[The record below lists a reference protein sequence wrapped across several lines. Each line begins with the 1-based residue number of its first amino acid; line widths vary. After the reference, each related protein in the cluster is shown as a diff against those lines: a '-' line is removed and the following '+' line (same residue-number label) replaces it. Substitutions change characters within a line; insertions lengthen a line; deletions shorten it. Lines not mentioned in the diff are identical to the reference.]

1 MTKPTETIR
10 RFWGPALLLLAGVG
24 SSLALL
30 LMVGGLWDASPPI
43 TGLIVGTLVAVLIAL
58 GVSAFRAASRARK
71 LQEALGDQA
80 DRAKQGASPDR
91 QAEIDELRRS
101 FDTAIHTLRTSKL
114 GRGRASALTAL
125 PWFLLVGPPG
135 TGKTV
140 AIQESGLR
148 FPIGSDRVR
157 GVGGTRNCDWF
168 FSDEAIFLDTAGRYM
183 VDHDGT
189 EEWEV
194 FLRAVKT
201 HRPDRPIN
209 GVIVAVDI
217 LHLMDA
223 PGQDREWH
231 AARIRRRL
239 DELVEHL
246 GTRFPV
252 YLVITKCD
260 LLKGFVESFEFL
272 SPTERDQPW
281 GFTFSDEDRSRL
293 GRREIELD
301 DMVMD
306 GFDRL
311 MDRLRDHRDR
321 TLVREAT
328 AAHRD
333 ARYVFPVEMAALRE
347 DLAAFVAELFRPNPY
362 QEEPR
367 FRGFYFTSGT
377 QEGTPVSPV
386 TDRLAADDLSSGSN
400 SAGRRP
406 SRTSEEPVR
415 AVYDPDRKACS
426 YFLRGLFTDVVVPDQ
441 HMAQH
446 TGRRRRRAGIQQA
459 AALVGALLFAVLVT
473 ALNVRQHRT
482 STDLLA
488 TVESAVQEVDRESG
502 KAGIAPD
509 LRSLTDLRAGLEGLE
524 QRHDDPFWIDWG
536 IDRSGVVI
544 EPAWRLYLDGVR
556 AFVQT
561 TSFAALRRSLG
572 RTIGVRQPQTPYP
585 PMRVRERTGE
595 ETRASGSP
603 RDTSRRG
610 VGSATARSDL
620 RAFLLLTSEIPRLRS
635 EDERA
640 FLVRHL
646 ASRSRIDDRATLPPP
661 GDPREIEQHLRAF
674 TDALANGRTDG
685 FGTDPDLVRRVRDAV
700 YEPPS
705 LDRLYADIRRTGTN
719 RLGQRAFRDLVD
731 VQTGSL
737 LQNPLPTIAG
747 IFTKSGYQ
755 FVASAALGP
764 NVPTRVHAD
773 WVLGH
778 RSQDLPDLL
787 QDPGRAR
794 KALRDRYFSEY
805 ATAWERFLQS
815 VKVRPFRSVQDAAR
829 SLEDLGDPFRSPL
842 IALLGAASGETRFDE
857 AVEHDAI
864 DSARAVA
871 TDAVSQGARRL
882 SGASV
887 SVDAGA
893 NPPEVA
899 HPVKRRFGWLHALRA
914 DDVLRGRAP
923 GPALEEVLAAYRRL
937 GATLDARGE
946 APEDLVGYAA
956 RVLDP
961 DAMSELEE
969 ARATVRRAFV
979 GMDPSVRRALFEAP
993 LRDTWRQ
1000 VMAVAQR
1007 QLNRRWDQDVCRV
1020 YREGIADRYP
1030 VNPESSVDASLQVFH
1045 QFFHPRDGA
1054 VTRFESEILAPF
1066 LDGRTRRPRTWEG
1079 IGVRVSPDTQEGLRR
1094 ADAIARD
1101 LFSGDALGMTFA
1113 LQPDHPE
1120 RTADAPPASHIY
1132 VEIHGREAGY
1142 DMGSYRPWTSF
1153 AWPNVPGAVV
1163 RVRTQNGERSPIRVD
1178 GDWAWW
1184 RLLQQASVQ
1193 RHAASTYRVRWPLED
1208 GLILRYLLRLP
1219 EEGGSWTDPTD
1230 RFRFSCSSA
1239 LG

>member
-1 MTKPTETIR
+1 MTKPSETIR

-24 SSLALL
+24 TSLALL
-30 LMVGGLWDASPPI
+30 LVVGGLWVASTLV
-43 TGLIVGTLVAVLIAL
+43 TGLLVGTLVALLIAL
-58 GVSAFRAASRARK
+58 GVSAVRAGSRARK

-80 DRAKQGASPDR
+80 DREKQGASPDR

-101 FDTAIHTLRTSKL
+101 FDNAIHTLQTSKL
-114 GRGRASALTAL
+114 GRGRGSALTAL

-140 AIQESGLR
+140 AIQQSGLR
-148 FPIGSDRVR
+148 FPIGSNRIR

-201 HRPDRPIN
+201 HRPNRPIN

-217 LHLMDA
+217 LHLLDA
-223 PGQDREWH
+223 PAQDREWH
-231 AARIRRRL
+231 AGRIRRRL

-260 LLKGFVESFEFL
+260 LLRGFVESFEPL
-272 SPTERDQPW
+272 SRAERDQPW
-281 GFTFSDEDRSRL
+281 GFTLSDEDRSRL
-293 GRREIELD
+293 GRREVELD
-301 DMVMD
+301 DVVMH

-311 MDRLRDHRDR
+311 MDRLYDHRDR

-328 AAHRD
+328 ASRRD

-347 DLAAFVAELFRPNPY
+347 DLTAFVAELFRPNPY
-362 QEEPR
+362 QEEPL

-386 TDRLAADDLSSGSN
+386 ADRLAADHLPREGESAHRRSSR
-400 SAGRRP
+400 A
-406 SRTSEEPVR
+406 SEEPVR
-415 AVYDPDRKACS
+415 AVYDPDRKPSS

-441 HMAQH
+441 DMAEH
-446 TGRRRRRAGIQQA
+446 TGRRRQRAGIQQA
-459 AALVGALLFAVLVT
+459 AALVGALLFALLVT
-473 ALNVRQHRT
+473 ALMVRQHRT

-488 TVESAVQEVDRESG
+488 TVESAVQEVDGEPG
-502 KAGIAPD
+502 TIPD
-509 LRSLTDLRAGLEGLE
+509 LRSLTDLRAGLERLE
-524 QRHDDPFWIDWG
+524 QRHDDPFWMDWG
-536 IDRSGVVI
+536 IDRSRGVL
-544 EPAWRLYLDGVR
+544 EPARRLYLHDVR
-556 AFVQT
+556 SFVRT
-561 TSFAALRRSLG
+561 TSFAAVRRSLG
-572 RTIGVRQPQTPYP
+572 RTIGARAPETPYVP
-585 PMRVRERTGE
+585 IRLRDRTGNA
-595 ETRASGSP
+595 TAAGGSP
-603 RDTSRRG
+603 RDTLRRRA
-610 VGSATARSDL
+610 GSPTARSDL

-646 ASRSRIDDRATLPPP
+646 ASRSHIDPPAMLSP
-661 GDPREIEQHLRAF
+661 PDAPREVEQHLRAF
-674 TDALANGRTDG
+674 TQALADGRTDG
-685 FGTDPDLVRRVRDAV
+685 FGTDAELVRRVRDAV

-705 LDRLYADIRRTGTN
+705 VDRLYADIRRTGTN

-731 VQTGSL
+731 IQTGSL
-737 LQNPLPTIAG
+737 LQNPLPSIAG

-755 FVASAALGP
+755 LVASDALGP
-764 NVPTRVHAD
+764 DGPPRVHAD

-778 RSQDLPDLL
+778 RSEDLPVLL
-787 QDPGRAR
+787 QDPGRTR
-794 KALRDRYFSEY
+794 EALRDRYFSEY
-805 ATAWERFLQS
+805 ATAWEQFLQS
-815 VKVRPFRSVQDAAR
+815 VQVRPFRSVRDAAR
-829 SLEDLGDPFRSPL
+829 SLQELGDPFRSPL
-842 IALLGAASGETRFDE
+842 TALLATAAAETRFDE
-857 AVEHDAI
+857 SGEHEAVDA
-864 DSARAVA
+864 ARAVA
-871 TDAVSQGARRL
+871 ADAVSRRARR
-882 SGASV
+882 SPAASLD
-887 SVDAGA
+887 VDTAA
-893 NPPEVA
+893 KPPEVV
-899 HPVKRRFGWLHALRA
+899 HPVERRFRWLHALRA
-914 DDVLRGRAP
+914 DDALRGRAP

-937 GATLDARGE
+937 GATLDARVE
-946 APEDLVGYAA
+946 TPDDLVGYAA
-956 RVLDP
+956 HVLDP
-961 DAMSELEE
+961 EAVTELEE
-969 ARATVRRAFV
+969 ARATVRRAFT

-993 LRDTWRQ
+993 LREAWRQ
-1000 VMAVAQR
+1000 VIGVAQR
-1007 QLNRRWDQDVCRV
+1007 HLDRRWDRDVCRL

-1030 VNPESSVDASLQVFH
+1030 MNPETSVDASLQVFH
-1045 QFFHPRDGA
+1045 QFFHPQDGA
-1054 VTRFESEILAPF
+1054 VSRFENEILDPF
-1066 LDGRTRRPRTWEG
+1066 LDRRTGRPRTWEG
-1079 IGVRVSPDTQEGLRR
+1079 IGVRVSPETQDGFRR

-1120 RTADAPPASHIY
+1120 RTADAPPVSHIY

-1153 AWPNVPGAVV
+1153 AWPNIPGAVV
-1163 RVRTQNGERSPIRVD
+1163 RVRTQNGEQSPIRVD

-1193 RHAASTYRVRWPLED
+1193 RHSATTYRVRWPLED
-1208 GLILRYLLRLP
+1208 GLILRYQLRLP
-1219 EEGGSWTDPTD
+1219 EDGGTWTDPTD
-1230 RFRFSCSSA
+1230 RFRFTCSPA